1 MDASKLI
8 TAALALCLVATS
20 APAQSSGRTVRHH
33 RVAQEESATSALIRE
48 AEAALDKQD
57 WATAETKLKGAT
69 AAAPNDYQ
77 AWFYLGYLY
86 TQTQRLDLAADAYRH
101 SVSAKAD
108 LFESNL
114 NLGLVLAR
122 RNDPEAERYLRA
134 ATQLK
139 PTARVDE
146 GKARAWVSLARFLE
160 SSKPQDAIA
169 AYGEAAKLR
178 PKDAE
183 PHVAMG
189 ALLERQKKYPEA
201 AAEFRQALALDPKSN
216 EALAGLV
223 NTATEQKDFAGAEAM
238 LRKYLEAEPS
248 NAGAHLQLGRLLAA
262 QKKYPEATAELEG
275 AAAATPGDL
284 RLSRELA
291 AAYAGSGHW
300 EKAAPLYEKLIQ
312 VQPRDAELQRIYG
325 VALLHQQRYSE
336 AQEHLI
342 LAVNTDPKLT
352 DAYGDL
358 AVAAAENKNYDLS
371 LKALDARA
379 RFLPESPATLYL
391 RATNLDNLHL
401 FKDASEYYKTF
412 LQAAPGQFPDLEWKA
427 RHRLKAIDPK
437 SR

>member
-20 APAQSSGRTVRHH
+20 ASAQSSGTTVRHH
-33 RVAQEESATSALIRE
+33 RVAQEESASSVLVRE
-48 AEAALDKQD
+48 AEAALDKRD
-57 WATAETKLKGAT
+57 WATAETKLKAAT

-77 AWFYLGYLY
+77 AWFYLGYVY
-86 TQTQRLDLAADAYRH
+86 TQIERHDLAEDAYRH
-101 SVSAKAD
+101 SVIAKPD
-108 LFESNL
+108 VFESNL

-122 RNDPEAERYLRA
+122 KNDPQAEKYLRA

-139 PTARVDE
+139 PTAKVEE
-146 GKARAWVSLARFLE
+146 GKARAWLSLARFLE
-160 SSKPQDAIA
+160 SSKPEEAIA
-169 AYGEAAKLR
+169 AYREAAKLR
-178 PKDAE
+178 PADAE

-189 ALLERQKKYPEA
+189 ALLEHEKKYPEA

-223 NTATEQKDFAGAEAM
+223 NVATEQKDFAGAEAM
-238 LRKYLEAEPS
+238 LRKYLETEPS
-248 NAGAHLQLGRLLAA
+248 NATAHLQLGRLLAA
-262 QKKYPEATAELEG
+262 QKKYPEATAELEA
-275 AAAATPGDL
+275 AAAATPSDL
-284 RLSRELA
+284 PLSRELA
-291 AAYAGSGHW
+291 GVYVAGGHW
-300 EKAAPLYEKLIQ
+300 EKAAPLYEKL
-312 VQPRDAELQRIYG
+312 VQAQPKDAELQRVFG

-336 AQEHLI
+336 AQQHLI
-342 LAVNTDPKLT
+342 LAVNADPKLT

-358 AVAAAENKNYDLS
+358 AVAAAENKNYELS

-379 RFLPESPATLYL
+379 RFLPESPGTLYL
-391 RATNLDNLHL
+391 RATNLDNLHH

-412 LQAAPGQFPDLEWKA
+412 LQAAAGQFPDLEWKA